1 MFLLVCNV
9 LARLELIFFPNQT
22 PLYNLVSR
30 KVMSVSNISAV
41 NFFVKRNFC
50 LFYKILYFLYSL
62 VFADMLVAVEL
73 KTLSKA

>member
-1 MFLLVCNV
+1 
-9 LARLELIFFPNQT
+9 
-22 PLYNLVSR
+22 
-30 KVMSVSNISAV
+30 MSVSNISAV

-50 LFYKILYFLYSL
+50 LFYKTLYFLYSL